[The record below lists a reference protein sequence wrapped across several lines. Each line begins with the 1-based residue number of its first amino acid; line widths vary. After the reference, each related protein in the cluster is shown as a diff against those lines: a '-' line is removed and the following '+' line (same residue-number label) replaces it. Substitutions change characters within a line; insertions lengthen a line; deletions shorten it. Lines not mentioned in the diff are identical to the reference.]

1 MNRLDRLTS
10 LLTSLQTG
18 RWKTS
23 EQLAARFGISAR
35 TVYRDIRS
43 LQQAGVP
50 VICEAGRGYSI
61 MEGYRLP
68 PVMFTREEAVSLL
81 AGEKLLS
88 KQSSGQ
94 LKNDY
99 HDAMEKVR
107 AVLRGADREFV
118 EAIDSTLAVYH
129 YPIKQHTLTHER
141 LFRDLQTAIVRHG
154 VLSIHYFSPHT
165 QQSTVREV
173 EPLGLVQTGSYW
185 YLAAWCRLREGYRS
199 FRLDRV
205 GKYEIGSEPEPET
218 PGKPRTHTLEG
229 YVASYQKHRGEKYV
243 IRFAPEVLSDLGE
256 QKFYYGWVSEKVV
269 DTGVEMTFLADSS
282 EMMARWLLGWGK
294 SAVVIQPLSLK
305 EQICRHVRD
314 LQMHY
319 MREYSR

>member
-1 MNRLDRLTS
+1 MNRLDRLAS

-23 EQLAARFGISAR
+23 EQLASRFGISAR

-43 LQQAGVP
+43 LQAAGVP
-50 VICEAGRGYSI
+50 VISEAGRGYSI

-118 EAIDSTLAVYH
+118 EAIDSTLEVYH

-141 LFRDLQTAIVRHG
+141 LFRDLQTAIFRHG
-154 VLSIHYFSPHT
+154 VLSMHYFSPHS

-205 GKYEIGSEPEPET
+205 GKYEITPET
-218 PGKPRTHTLEG
+218 IEQPRAHTMEG
-229 YVASYQKHRGEKYV
+229 FVANYQKDRGEKFIV
-243 IRFAPEVLSDLGE
+243 RFAPEVLPQLGE
-256 QKFYYGWVSEKVV
+256 QKFYYGWVSEQVR

-294 SAVVIQPLSLK
+294 HATVVQPLSLR
-305 EQICRHVRD
+305 ERVCRHVRD

-319 MREYSR
+319 FSEALS

>member
-23 EQLAARFGISAR
+23 EQLASRFGISAR

-43 LQQAGVP
+43 LQEAGVP

-99 HDAMEKVR
+99 HGAMEKVR
-107 AVLRGADREFV
+107 AVLRGTDREFV
-118 EAIDSTLAVYH
+118 EAIDSTLEVYH
-129 YPIKQHTLTHER
+129 YPVKQHSLRHEQ
-141 LFRDLQTAIVRHG
+141 LFRDLQTAIFRHG
-154 VLSIHYFSPHT
+154 VLSIHYFSPHS

-185 YLAAWCRLREGYRS
+185 CMAAWCRLREGYRS

-205 GKYEIGSEPEPET
+205 GKYEVTGETIPEP
-218 PGKPRTHTLEG
+218 RSHTMDG
-229 YVASYQKHRGEKYV
+229 YVANYRKGSGERVIIHFDREAVSYM
-243 IRFAPEVLSDLGE
+243 GE
-256 QKFYYGWVSEKVV
+256 QKFYYGWVSDRAVE
-269 DTGVEMTFLADSS
+269 TGVEMTFLAESS
-282 EMMARWLLGWGK
+282 EMMARWLLCWGRHARVIEP
-294 SAVVIQPLSLK
+294 SSLDERVRHLVEALHEHYFPAVLS
-305 EQICRHVRD
+305 
-314 LQMHY
+314 
-319 MREYSR
+319 